1 MINFVSQI
9 LLIVNQYSHLKL
21 SIKSI
26 MQIMPNFQNKWT
38 MQHKVGITDKIND
51 AIKPKGPLK
60 PQVQNGIKRLQTQ
73 ISKLDSM
80 ITKLNERDSKL
91 FKRVVEATQSHDIG
105 TSRVLSKELAEV
117 RKVAKILGNAR
128 IALEQIELRLTTYH
142 DLGDTVVTI
151 MPTLGLMKNLK
162 SSLAKFMPGAD
173 QEISQMAEML
183 GGFMTDS
190 FSSEGSFGIDDTTN
204 SESEKILQEAAAVA
218 ESSTGE
224 MFPSVPTDTHASTT
238 KSF

>member
-1 MINFVSQI
+1 
-9 LLIVNQYSHLKL
+9 
-21 SIKSI
+21 
-26 MQIMPNFQNKWT
+26 MPNFQNKWT
-38 MQHKVGITDKIND
+38 KQYRPGIGDKISD

-60 PQVQNGIKRLQTQ
+60 PQVQSGIKRLQTQ
-73 ISKLDSM
+73 ITKLDSM
-80 ITKLNERDSKL
+80 ITKLKERDGKL
-91 FKRVVEATQSHDIG
+91 FQRIVEATQSHDVS

-117 RKVAKILGNAR
+117 RKVLKILGNAR

-190 FSSEGSFGIDDTTN
+190 FSSEGSFGIDDSTN
-204 SESEKILQEAAAVA
+204 SESDKILQEAAAVA
-218 ESSTGE
+218 GSSTDQ
-224 MFPSVPTDTHASTT
+224 MFPSVPADTYTSTT
-238 KSF
+238 NSSKFY